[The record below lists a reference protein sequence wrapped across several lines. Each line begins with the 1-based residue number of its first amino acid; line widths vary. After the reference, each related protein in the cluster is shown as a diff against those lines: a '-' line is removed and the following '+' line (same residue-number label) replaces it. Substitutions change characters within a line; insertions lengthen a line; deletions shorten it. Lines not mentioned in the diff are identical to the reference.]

1 MSQEDLMEAVR
12 IPGEPCMGSL
22 TGIYLVEILGERCLA
37 TLTRLSDY
45 LYNGSFGANISN
57 RK

>member
-1 MSQEDLMEAVR
+1 MEAVR
-12 IPGEPCMGSL
+12 IPGEPCMGFL